1 MNVNWKMRFG
11 ILLLFVSLIMY
22 AVHFFIF
29 KDITGLEEKTLF
41 YLAFMPIEVVFVT
54 LILDQLLEVRDRRER
69 MEKLNMVIGV
79 FFSEVGTKLLTI
91 FSAGDPNI
99 EKIRSDLVVGPK
111 WTEKEFLE
119 AYERLKKYDYK
130 VDIKQID
137 LESLKSFLV
146 SKRSSM
152 VQLLE
157 NPVLLEHELFTE
169 TLRAVFHV
177 TEELDT
183 RKSLH
188 ELPASDY
195 AHLSLDMKR
204 AYTQLVSEWLDYM
217 RYMNNRYPY
226 LYSLAMRTNPFDKEA
241 SPIVR

>member
-1 MNVNWKMRFG
+1 MNVNWKLRFG
-11 ILLLFVSLIMY
+11 IILLFVSFILYI
-22 AVHFFIF
+22 AHFFIF
-29 KDITGLEEKTLF
+29 KDIIGLEEKTLF
-41 YLAFMPIEVVFVT
+41 YLAFMPIEVIFVT

-91 FSAGDPNI
+91 FSASDPNI
-99 EKIRSDLVVGPK
+99 EKIRSDLVVGPQ
-111 WTEKEFLE
+111 WTEKQFLVACE
-119 AYERLKKYDYK
+119 QLKKYDYK
-130 VDIKQID
+130 VDIGQID

-157 NPVLLEHELFTE
+157 NPVLLEHESFTE
-169 TLRAVFHV
+169 SLRAVFHV
-177 TEELDT
+177 TEELDM
-183 RKSLH
+183 RKSLQG
-188 ELPASDY
+188 LPDSDY
-195 AHLSLDMKR
+195 VHLSLDMKR

-217 RYMNNRYPY
+217 RYMKNRYPY